1 MALEKYTMIASL
13 ALYVFFI
20 AEIITV
26 FNYMSVP
33 PADQFLAIEP
43 EPKIFQFISLSIS
56 PALVM
61 TGLSF
66 LLAKKFGSRPIAVAI
81 MGGGL
86 IVLCGMI
93 YANTML
99 EDIEEQ
105 YLVDTVKITPPLFMG
120 ISIPV
125 IVLGVILFR
134 IKKKKPKKYYYDD
147 STGID

>member
-13 ALYVFFI
+13 GLYVFFV
-20 AEIITV
+20 AEIITI
-26 FNYMSVP
+26 FNYMSFP

-56 PALVM
+56 PALIM

-66 LLAKKFGSRPIAVAI
+66 LLAKKYGSKPIAVAI
-81 MGGGL
+81 IGGG
-86 IVLCGMI
+86 IFVLCGMI

-105 YLVDTVKITPPLFMG
+105 YLVNAVKITPPLFMG

-125 IVLGVILFR
+125 IVLGAILFR
-134 IKKKKPKKYYYDD
+134 IKKKKPKKHYYDD